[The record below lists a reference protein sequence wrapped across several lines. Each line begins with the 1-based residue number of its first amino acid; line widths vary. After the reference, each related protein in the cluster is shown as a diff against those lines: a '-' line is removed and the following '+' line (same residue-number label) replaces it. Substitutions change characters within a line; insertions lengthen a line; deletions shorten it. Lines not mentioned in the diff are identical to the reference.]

1 MNEGQLSVIVLTYK
15 HGDLLFDTLDSVLC
29 QDYPNIQLIVAEDG
43 AKDFD
48 ADKVERYIADHSS
61 HNLHETLVI
70 HSGENNGTVRN
81 INKAL
86 EVASGEYIKLIAGDD
101 TFSAKDVASKQI
113 DFLKN
118 NPDKYLVMGEIVE
131 CDANMVAIAN
141 PKQPSEQVLAG
152 SRDEMLRYFCKKNSS
167 FLATQSICF
176 RRVFFEKY
184 GVYDE
189 RFELIED
196 LPMAV
201 RIIRENVPFGY
212 QAYPCVNH
220 RGSVGVSTSNNPF
233 EVSKIPYY
241 MDLLNYYDLVLNP
254 VKDTIGKTYVDM
266 RRSLIAFRIEYSQT
280 NNDNS
285 SKVSRIIL
293 IAKNIVPIG
302 YYAFSQFGRFLNYI
316 RR

>member
-1 MNEGQLSVIVLTYK
+1 MNKGLLSVIVLTYK
-15 HGDLLFDTLDSVLC
+15 HGDLLFEALDSVLC
-29 QDYPNIQLIVAEDG
+29 QDYPDLQLIVAEDG

-48 ADKVERYIADHSS
+48 ADKVKHYISDHAG
-61 HNLHETLVI
+61 HNLRESLVI

-101 TFSAKDVASKQI
+101 SFSAKDVASKQI
-113 DFLKN
+113 GFLKS

-131 CDANMVAIAN
+131 CDANMVAITN
-141 PKQPSEQVLAG
+141 PKQPSKQVLTG
-152 SRDEMLRYFCKKNSS
+152 SRDEMLRYFCKKNPS

-176 RRVFFEKY
+176 RRTFFEKY

-189 RFELIED
+189 RFKLIED

-233 EVSKIPYY
+233 EASKIPYY

-266 RRSLIAFRIEYSQT
+266 RRSLIAFRIEYSQM

-293 IAKNIVPIG
+293 IAKNAVPII
-302 YYAFSQFGRFLNYI
+302 YYAFSKFGRFLNYI